1 MNTEIEK
8 KIDEYISR
16 QHYRQI
22 NSVLLCKDNEIL
34 ASCYYNGFHE
44 NSKNVINSVAKSIMS
59 VCAGIAL
66 DKGLIESLEEPIC
79 KYIHEFGE
87 CREPLH
93 RMITIRHLLTMTSGI
108 YWNGGVHYHCP
119 MMKQLRSSGDWISHI
134 ADCAV
139 ADIPGTRY
147 NYKEWDVILLAKVLD
162 KACGDM
168 YDFMNVNLFKPL
180 GIESE
185 RWYKSPC
192 GVYYSVGNGEEAG
205 NETMFKLTAMDMLKI
220 GQLFLN
226 GGRYGEEQIIS
237 ENYIH
242 QAVSPLK
249 CNPNYGFLWWVWG
262 ERYGCRGYGGQ
273 SITVIPDEKAVIVTQ
288 ATPTD
293 RGMGYFDVVE
303 YCAGILGGTL
313 SPSVFYTA

>member
-1 MNTEIEK
+1 MNADIEK
-8 KIDEYISR
+8 KIDDYIAGH
-16 QHYRQI
+16 HYRQI
-22 NSVLLCKDNEIL
+22 NSVLLCRDNEIL
-34 ASCYYNGFHE
+34 ASRYYNGFDE
-44 NSKNVINSVAKSIMS
+44 NSKNVILSVAKSIMS

-66 DKGLIESLEEPIC
+66 DKGLIQSLDEPVY
-79 KYIHEFGE
+79 KYIHEFSE

-93 RMITIRHLLTMTSGI
+93 RMITLRHLLTMTSGI

-119 MMKQLRSSGDWISHI
+119 MMRQLRNSGDWVSHI

-139 ADIPGTRY
+139 ADIPGERY
-147 NYKEWDVILLAKVLD
+147 NYKEWDVILLAKLLD

-168 YDFMNVNLFKPL
+168 YDFINDNLFKPL

-192 GVYYSVGNGEEAG
+192 GVYYSVGNGEEADD
-205 NETMFKLTAMDMLKI
+205 ETKFKMTAIDMMKI

-226 GGRYGEEQIIS
+226 DGKYGEDQIIS
-237 ENYIH
+237 ENYVH
-242 QAVSPLK
+242 QAVSPQK
-249 CNPNYGFLWWVWG
+249 CNPNYGFLWWIWEG
-262 ERYGCRGYGGQ
+262 RYGCRGYGGQ
-273 SITVIPDEKAVIVTQ
+273 SITVIPDENAVIVTQ

-303 YCAGILGGTL
+303 YCREMLKNT
-313 SPSVFYTA
+313 